1 MVEEDFE
8 QILREWNS
16 IAENIPEEIFATLIS
31 RTKNL
36 LSCFQDAKGLRQF
49 LERLYNSIAF
59 PGLANLLK
67 ITRNNLIRGD
77 ILYIIQAIFEV
88 LLATK
93 KDTPLLS
100 VVSPALLLLWP
111 ILIELAFEFGF
122 SVLTEHRFLALDILN
137 HIFKNKTN
145 ALTVCQ
151 RQTFEA
157 NQLVLDVLKLLES
170 KGGNRKLT
178 LKQHKCAASILS
190 SISRHKEGRQLII
203 EAKVVER
210 LHAFLLTIQNE
221 KNRDTI
227 IQKIGQTILR
237 CVPLHDLLVARCT
250 YSALSYVPFGS
261 SALSGD
267 ATSSDSS
274 EESEEEEETGKGSLT
289 DSRTCSF
296 TNGTKKKSKK
306 FHPPTNPYRSA
317 EELEQYRQHFD
328 PIGEQDDKDELANA
342 SQSMES
348 GWTRQQIYEFVARRT
363 KSIHGFRLIPCPDW
377 INAVGSLVEEPFF
390 IKDRTVCRS
399 KLFKS
404 LNLVLNPNSYRPVV
418 VYDLDSQLLE
428 AEQTRSIRMEDL
440 ETISKH
446 HIDKPDAPLEFESRF
461 ESGNLRRAMQVGK
474 QEYDLILNPDVN
486 SCGRQQWF
494 YFRISGEGVCPS
506 NTYTFNII
514 NLEKQRTL
522 FNQGMQPVIFSVKR
536 YLASG
541 NPLWERSGT
550 SICYYRNGFRQTVAD
565 QSYWSLSF
573 TLRFPYDNDVVYIA
587 YHYPYT
593 YSQLMTDIL
602 TWQRSIFPHKDDR
615 LRVTTLCRSPCGN
628 PVPLLLI
635 DFKGDAK
642 SSCVFMSRVHP
653 GESNSSW
660 VMRGLI
666 ISALQNVVDSE
677 QAHPLVILPMLNVD
691 GTVHGCSRT
700 ELSNED
706 LNRRWLMPDLYRHP
720 TIYHAKGLLEFM
732 CRILDAKPV
741 LLCDMHG
748 HSRRFNA
755 FVYGC
760 KASQSWCPDDWSQMN
775 GQGDH
780 SAMEQ
785 KNDERDNDVAISI
798 PVFVRLLQSELPLFD
813 ADQCSFEVEKSRETT
828 ARIVGW
834 RHLGISNIYTL
845 ECSLAGSNQH
855 PPQGPKHFN
864 TNGYLQVG
872 QALMKVTSTID

>member
-16 IAENIPEEIFATLIS
+16 IAENIPGETFATLIS
-31 RTKNL
+31 RTKNI

-49 LERLYNSIAF
+49 VERLYNSIAF

-67 ITRNNLIRGD
+67 ITRNNQIRGD

-93 KDTPLLS
+93 K
-100 VVSPALLLLWP
+100 
-111 ILIELAFEFGF
+111 E
-122 SVLTEHRFLALDILN
+122 
-137 HIFKNKTN
+137 TN

-151 RQTFEA
+151 RQTVEA

-170 KGGNRKLT
+170 KSGNRKLT

-210 LHAFLLTIQNE
+210 LHAFLLMIQNE

-227 IQKIGQTILR
+227 IYKIGQTILR
-237 CVPLHDLLVARCT
+237 CGPLHDLLVTGCK
-250 YSALSYVPFGS
+250 YSALSYSPFGS

-267 ATSSDSS
+267 TASSDSS
-274 EESEEEEETGKGSLT
+274 EESEEEEETGKSSLP

-306 FHPPTNPYRSA
+306 CHPPLNPYRSA

-328 PIGEQDDKDELANA
+328 STEQDNEDELTNA
-342 SQSMES
+342 SQSIGS
-348 GWTRQQIYEFVARRT
+348 GWTRQQIYEYFARRT

-377 INAVGSLVEEPFF
+377 INAVGNIAEEPFF

-418 VYDLDSQLLE
+418 VYDLDAQLLE
-428 AEQTRSIRMEDL
+428 AEQTRSIRMEDI

-446 HIDKPDAPLEFESRF
+446 HIGKPDVPLEFESRF
-461 ESGNLRRAMQVGK
+461 ESGNLRRAMRVGK
-474 QEYDLILNPDVN
+474 QEYDLILNSDVN

-541 NPLWERSGT
+541 YPLWERSGT

-593 YSQLMTDIL
+593 YSQLMTDTV
-602 TWQRSIFPHKDDR
+602 TWQRSIFPLKDDR

-628 PVPLLLI
+628 LVPLLLI
-635 DFKGDAK
+635 DYKGDAK

-666 ISALQNVVDSE
+666 ITALQNVVDSK

-706 LNRRWLMPDLYRHP
+706 LNRRWLTPDLYRHP

-741 LLCDMHG
+741 VLCDMHG

-785 KNDERDNDVAISI
+785 KNDERDNDVAIPI
-798 PVFVRLLQSELPLFD
+798 PLFVRLLQSELPLFD
-813 ADQCSFEVEKSRETT
+813 TDQCSFEVEKNRETT

-855 PPQGPKHFN
+855 PPQGPKHFS
-864 TNGYLQVG
+864 TTSYLQIG
-872 QALMKVTSTID
+872 QALMKVTSIID